1 MKVFKILNGKLLKIT
16 RNFIW
21 DIFVQNF
28 VFLVVLKIHFREHPM
43 LGSEIK
49 VISDDIRILE
59 SVTLSLH
66 TYFSALSPAKKMDVL
81 CIIFI

>member
-1 MKVFKILNGKLLKIT
+1 MKIT
-16 RNFIW
+16 RNFMW
-21 DIFVQNF
+21 ELFVQNF
-28 VFLVVLKIHFREHPM
+28 VFLVVPKIHFREHPI

-59 SVTLSLH
+59 SVTQSWH
-66 TYFSALSPAKKMDVL
+66 TYFASLSPAKKMDVF